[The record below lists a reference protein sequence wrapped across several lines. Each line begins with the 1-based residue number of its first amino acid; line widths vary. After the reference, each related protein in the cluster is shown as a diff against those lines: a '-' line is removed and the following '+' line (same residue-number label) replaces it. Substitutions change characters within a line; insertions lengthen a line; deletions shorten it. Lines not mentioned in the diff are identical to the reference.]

1 MDDKDKDFFGAPPD
15 IDGNGE
21 TDYYDYYAERQLMDE
36 LESRKFLDDDDE
48 DDDDDDWDFGDDDDG
63 GDWDLDDDDDDGD
76 DDWDLDDDDDD
87 DDDLF

>member
-36 LESRKFLDDDDE
+36 LESRKFLDEDDEDDDDE
-48 DDDDDDWDFGDDDDG
+48 DDDGD
-63 GDWDLDDDDDDGD
+63 DWDLDDDDDDY

-87 DDDLF
+87 DDGLF